1 MLGEVCGNFT
11 CQGNEKCCQLQTC
24 DDLCL
29 KNLPDPLTWTWGET
43 CPLDVM
49 FCPLGCPSQ
58 GKNKEYLIVM
68 QKLKNLK
75 SFLLITSFYHFPNFQ
90 NVLRTSL
97 FVIMVNAFLKISSVM
112 GIQIAMTE
120 VTSLIVQ
127 VGLHCLFTIYQ
138 DYFLILHW

>member
-29 KNLPDPLTWTWGET
+29 KNLPDPLTWTCGET

-68 QKLKNLK
+68 QKIKPQIIS
-75 SFLLITSFYHFPNFQ
+75 SFHIILSFPKFSECTEDQFVCNNGECISKDFKCDGDTDCDDGSDEFDCPGWFTLSFYY
-90 NVLRTSL
+90 LS
-97 FVIMVNAFLKISSVM
+97 
-112 GIQIAMTE
+112 G
-120 VTSLIVQ
+120 
-127 VGLHCLFTIYQ
+127 
-138 DYFLILHW
+138 